1 MERPVYSEIPLDL
14 GFPARHS
21 RRRTERRTPTG
32 TDQRTSAVHLRVGD
46 EDNGDGARGGS
57 GLGRGRE
64 AATSGTDP
72 RATGGTGETMSAG
85 TFRGTPTTSVREGR
99 RASDVDTGNRVGV
112 NGARCQRG
120 RFAGRPGRH
129 PMTGSVR
136 RRRQRGHRRRETG
149 AGAGRRRSRLRPADR
164 VSDSGIG
171 VGSPT
176 APPED
181 RTVRFAGS
189 GGRTG
194 PHRFA
199 GRSRHIRTSPA
210 AIPQGTTT
218 GDVIGRA
225 AG

>member
-21 RRRTERRTPTG
+21 HRRTERRTPTG

-57 GLGRGRE
+57 GPGRGRE
-64 AATSGTDP
+64 ATTSGTDP
-72 RATGGTGETMSAG
+72 RATGGTGETESAG

-99 RASDVDTGNRVGV
+99 QASGVDTGNRVSV

-149 AGAGRRRSRLRPADR
+149 AGAGRQRSRLRPVDR

-171 VGSPT
+171 AGSPSP
-176 APPED
+176 PPED
-181 RTVRFAGS
+181 RSVRFAGS

-194 PHRFA
+194 RTGSPGRPDTYGHRPP
-199 GRSRHIRTSPA
+199 RS
-210 AIPQGTTT
+210 PQGATT